1 MKVAVL
7 MTCFNRVE
15 TTLSCL
21 AHLFRAAEGFDVS
34 VYLND
39 DASTDGTGDRVK
51 TAYPSVHVI
60 RGSGHGY
67 WCGGMRRAWNAA
79 IASGV
84 AYDGYL
90 WLNDDTYLCVD
101 AFHVLFSSPY
111 LRDALL
117 VGATRSPNENRTT
130 YAGRNAAQQLINP
143 SGRWDPVYT
152 INGNFV
158 WIPQSVFRV
167 LGNFPAY
174 FTHALGDFDYGYRAY
189 ENGIGMYQMPS
200 YAGVCDDR
208 KKTVPWM
215 DASVPFVRRLENLY
229 SPIGGPEPFVFF
241 RYNLHHF
248 GAAKAMRIW
257 VQQHIHVCFPRCW
270 TFWKRGVRS
279 KVVKG

>member
-21 AHLFRAAEGFDVS
+21 EHLFRAANGFDIT

-39 DASTDGTGDRVK
+39 DGSSDGTSVRVC
-51 TAYPSVHVI
+51 TAYPSVRVI
-60 RGSGHGY
+60 RGSGHDY
-67 WCGGMRRAWNAA
+67 WCGGMRRAWSVA
-79 IASGV
+79 IASGI

-90 WLNDDTYLCVD
+90 WLNDDTYLRED
-101 AFHVLFSSPY
+101 AFKVLFSSPY

-117 VGATRSPNENRTT
+117 VGATMSPYENRTT
-130 YAGRNAAQQLINP
+130 YAGRNAARHLVDP
-143 SGRWDPVYT
+143 SGKWESVHT

-158 WIPQSVFRV
+158 WVPQSVFRV

-189 ENGIGMYQMPS
+189 SKGIRMYQMPS
-200 YAGVCDDR
+200 YAGICDDR
-208 KKTVPWM
+208 KKIAPWM
-215 DASVPFVRRLENLY
+215 DATVPFVRRLKNLY

-241 RYNLHHF
+241 RYNLRHF
-248 GAAKAMRIW
+248 GIVYAVRILF
-257 VQQHIHVCFPRCW
+257 QQHIHVIFPRHW
-270 TFWKRGVRS
+270 AFWKRRVRPRI
-279 KVVKG
+279 VK